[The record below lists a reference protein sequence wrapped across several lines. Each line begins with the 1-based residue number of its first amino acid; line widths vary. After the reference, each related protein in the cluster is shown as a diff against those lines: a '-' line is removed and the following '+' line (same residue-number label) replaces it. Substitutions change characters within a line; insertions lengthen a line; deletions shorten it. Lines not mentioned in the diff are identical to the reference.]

1 MPFLHYET
9 HNQRVSMTE
18 TIRKAWTNEKLPDD
32 PSRDELLVH
41 AYKDSLHPRRTL
53 DQFFYHGIETDQRDS
68 DQVVWRFCKKYR
80 QDEPKLFMVD
90 QLWLW
95 ILGGGQFLVNLKTH
109 TGTETMLTIPLRH
122 RDYLFS
128 STVEPTK
135 TRSTRP
141 S

>member
-18 TIRKAWTNEKLPDD
+18 TIRKARTNEKLPEN

-41 AYKDSLHPRRTL
+41 AYKDALHPRRTL

-95 ILGGGQFLVNLKTH
+95 VLGGGKFP
-109 TGTETMLTIPLRH
+109 TI
-122 RDYLFS
+122 
-128 STVEPTK
+128 E
-135 TRSTRP
+135 RP
-141 S
+141 KVGPRQD

>member
-18 TIRKAWTNEKLPDD
+18 TIRKAWTNEKLPDN

-80 QDEPKLFMVD
+80 KDEPKLFMVD

-95 ILGGGQFLVNLKTH
+95 IVGGGQFQITEDPTFEQEKT
-109 TGTETMLTIPLRH
+109 
-122 RDYLFS
+122 DN
-128 STVEPTK
+128 
-135 TRSTRP
+135 P